1 MDVLTIVLLSLA
13 SLGAGTVD
21 AIAGGGGII
30 TVPALLAAGLPPHQA
45 LGTNKGQSFWGAGM
59 SLATFWRAGRVDR
72 KQAAFAFP
80 LGFLGSLGG
89 VTAVIAIDKDALKPV
104 VIAMLIGA
112 AVLLVIKKPARD
124 QDAARPHWWIAAL
137 LALVIGAYDGF
148 FGPGTGTFLIVGFVA
163 LCGRSLVHAS
173 ADAKVVNFASN
184 LAAAAV
190 FAKNGFIVWQVA
202 LPMAGAQ
209 MCGGFIG
216 AHLAMRGGERIVRGV
231 VLCVSG
237 ALIIKLVLDLIP
249 ASAPAPTPAHPPV
262 TTATAPAA
270 ATAEASSGDDAA
282 PPDLAITT
290 AAAYE
295 ARATAL
301 TDQLLGMFAAD
312 GTDCDKLA
320 ADLTSFVKQN
330 RRLFARLK
338 AFEQEHPEAEQAFD
352 DKMQAREQEIDSK
365 LAPTLEACKNH
376 EALAA
381 AIDKLPKN

>member
-21 AIAGGGGII
+21 AIAGGGGLI

-45 LGTNKGQSFWGAGM
+45 LGTNKGQSVWGAGM

-72 KQAAFAFP
+72 AQAMFAFP
-80 LGFLGSLGG
+80 LGFFGSLAG
-89 VTAVIAIDKDALKPV
+89 VSAVIAIDKDALKPV

-112 AVLLVIKKPARD
+112 AVLLVIKKPSRD
-124 QDAARPHWWIAAL
+124 EDAARPRAWIAAL

-148 FGPGTGTFLIVGFVA
+148 FGPGTGTFLIVGFVT

-184 LAAAAV
+184 LAAAAI
-190 FAKNGFIVWQVA
+190 FANNGFIVWQVA

-209 MCGGFIG
+209 LCGGFIG
-216 AHLAMRGGERIVRGV
+216 AHLAMRGGERVVRGV

-249 ASAPAPTPAHPPV
+249 ASAPAPTPAHPPP
-262 TTATAPAA
+262 TTAIAPSPAV
-270 ATAEASSGDDAA
+270 DDAA
-282 PPDLAITT
+282 PADLAITT

-295 ARATAL
+295 TRATAL
-301 TDQLLGMFAAD
+301 TDQVLAMFAAD
-312 GTDCDKLA
+312 GTNCDRLA
-320 ADLTSFVKQN
+320 TDLTSFVKQN
-330 RRLFARLK
+330 RGLFARLK
-338 AFEQEHPEAEQAFD
+338 AFAEAHPEAEQAFE
-352 DKMQAREQEIDSK
+352 DKMQAREQEIDAK
-365 LAPTLEACKNH
+365 LAPTLEACKDH
-376 EALAA
+376 EGLAA